1 MKFLIGF
8 VLVVAIGYG
17 AMHYGG
23 LLSFDPAQQGRDA
36 KAAIKPGMSWQKV
49 VAATTEPGESRFYV
63 IQKKNIGGNEIEI
76 SKPGPFMPY
85 DGKNLEDRLSKD
97 SLPEGF
103 EFLYKF
109 TTEEQFLVKFDAA
122 GDVEYIAKPPTMND
136 LLDQ

>member
-1 MKFLIGF
+1 MKFLIGL
-8 VLVVAIGYG
+8 VLVVGIGYG

-49 VAATTEPGESRFYV
+49 VAVSKPGECRFYV

-76 SKPGPFMPY
+76 SKPGPFMPF
-85 DGKNLEDRLSKD
+85 DAKNLEDRIGND

-109 TTEEQFLVKFDAA
+109 TTEMQFMVKFDSA
-122 GDVEYIAKPPTMND
+122 GDVEYLSKPPTMND
-136 LLDQ
+136 LLDR

>member
-1 MKFLIGF
+1 MKFLIGL
-8 VLVVAIGYG
+8 VLVVGIGYG

-49 VAATTEPGESRFYV
+49 VAVSEPGECRFYV
-63 IQKKNIGGNEIEI
+63 LQKQNIGGNEIEFP
-76 SKPGPFMPY
+76 KPGPFMPF
-85 DGKNLEDRLSKD
+85 DAKNLEDRLAND

-103 EFLYKF
+103 EFYYKF

-122 GDVEYIAKPPTMND
+122 GDVEGISKPPTMND
-136 LLDQ
+136 LLDR